1 MNFTWTLF
9 VLSCFLSYTYSHLT
23 NTEVQRGA
31 EASLC
36 CSVPPLL
43 FPVHI
48 SWFHMNDDTTQICSM
63 LDSKSKVTFYSGA
76 HKEKYTVTLNNSTT
90 CLTIKKVDYS
100 DSGLYFC
107 GEKMTNKSVIFTAT
121 FLKIQENNTKLFN
134 PVIIPVMSGVI
145 VLLVLLVGGLILK
158 IHQLSKGYIPK
169 REEEQE
175 DNKNLDSTELTYAKI
190 YFQTNRTSDK
200 ELQPNVLYE
209 ATR

>member
-36 CSVPPLL
+36 CSVPFLN
-43 FPVHI
+43 FPVHT

-63 LDSKSKVTFYSGA
+63 LDSESNVTFHSGA
-76 HKEKYTVTLNNSTT
+76 HKEKYTMTFNNSIT
-90 CLTIKKVDYS
+90 CLTIQKVDYS

-107 GEKMTNKSVIFTAT
+107 GENMNNKSVIFTAT

-175 DNKNLDSTELTYAKI
+175 DNKNFESTELTYA
-190 YFQTNRTSDK
+190 N

-209 ATR
+209 AIR

>member
-36 CSVPPLL
+36 CSVPPLR

-63 LDSKSKVTFYSGA
+63 LDSESKVTFYSGA
-76 HKEKYTVTLNNSTT
+76 HKEKYTMTLNNSIT

-107 GEKMTNKSVIFTAT
+107 GEKMTNKSVIFTAA
-121 FLKIQENNTKLFN
+121 FLKIQEHSLNMFLPIT
-134 PVIIPVMSGVI
+134 SGVFAF
-145 VLLVLLVGGLILK
+145 LVLLVCGLILK
-158 IHQLSKGYIPK
+158 IHQLSKEHIPK
-169 REEEQE
+169 DRSE

-190 YFQTNRTSDK
+190 NFQKKRTLDQ
-200 ELQPNVLYE
+200 ELQTNVLYE